1 MSENNIINSCDI
13 AKPSNEDVYG
23 IYYKYMLLAGEEVLF
38 QLQNIENENLAN
50 QNLNGSKMFHQ
61 IHTRIKSPESMLAKL
76 QKRNLPLKPI
86 STVTEIKDGVGIRI
100 ICDFLDDVLT
110 VADAI
115 FQSDSWQVLDTKDYI
130 SKPKPNGYR
139 SYHLILEVPISSV
152 IIPVEVQIRTIS
164 QDAWASLEH
173 SLKYKKDIPNQKL
186 IQNELKRCADELA
199 STDISMQTIRDL
211 ITNVTLDPRHERLG
225 SMD

>member
-1 MSENNIINSCDI
+1 MSENITNLYNK
-13 AKPSNEDVYG
+13 AKLSHEDVYG
-23 IYYKYMLLAGEEVLF
+23 IYYKYMLLAGEEVIF
-38 QLQNIENENLAN
+38 QLQNIENQNIEN

-76 QKRNLPLKPI
+76 EKRNLPIKPV

-115 FQSDSWQVLDTKDYI
+115 SQSTSWEVLETKDYI

-139 SYHLILEVPISSV
+139 SYHLILAVPIAS
-152 IIPVEVQIRTIS
+152 ITIPVEVQIRTIS

-173 SLKYKKDIPNQKL
+173 SLKYKKDIANQKL
-186 IQNELKRCADELA
+186 IQSELKRCADELA

-211 ITNVTLDPRHERLG
+211 INVTFNPCHEQLD
-225 SMD
+225 SKD